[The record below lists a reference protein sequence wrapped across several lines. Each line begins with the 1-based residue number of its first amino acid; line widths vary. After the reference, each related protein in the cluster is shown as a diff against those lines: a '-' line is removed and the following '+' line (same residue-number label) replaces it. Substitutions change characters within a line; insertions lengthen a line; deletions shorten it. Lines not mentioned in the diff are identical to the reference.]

1 MIKSNR
7 SKRRKTQE
15 ELRTI
20 YNIYSN
26 TNNNTYVRENN
37 DNMYSTNPES
47 LQIPLCETDNLSSLQ
62 LPSNNQHFNCI
73 QQVTNY
79 SSTSPNESINNIS
92 AVYLENNQNSHS
104 FREELNSWAVQCN
117 VPHATIDKLLKLMK
131 QHKNINTTDLPLDS
145 RTLLKTPRSISIN
158 NNVRSRSVHPGQ
170 YSHFGLTAG
179 ILRYALP
186 SLSEIKISIG
196 IDGLPLAKSSNA
208 QLWPILAY
216 IIDMPKFVFPVGIY
230 YGNSK
235 PNNSDDFLA
244 DFISEATNLLKNG
257 IIINNVSKK
266 VTINMFVCD
275 APAKSFILKI
285 KGHSGFSSC
294 TRCIQ
299 EGEYYQNRVC
309 FPYSELKC
317 IERTHNGYINM
328 AYEEHHIGLTTSR
341 LVELPGI
348 DLVHTFPLDYMHLV
362 CLGVVRK
369 LILLWLH
376 KGPMHTRLPGLT
388 VKKLSASLLAVKS
401 FIPSDFVRK
410 TRDIQEIG
418 RWKATEL
425 RLFLLYVGPVVL
437 KNIVPKD
444 VYTNFM
450 ALHTSMVILLSPN
463 LQSYVNYAKDL
474 LEYFVKTF
482 QFIYG
487 QEHVSHNVHGLLH
500 ICEDY
505 KYFGPLDNCSAF
517 IFENYMKE
525 LKSKIRKH
533 EKPLQQLTNRY
544 TEIYNQEHFNSSND
558 LPQQTILSKPHNSG
572 PLIGNIQGLQYKKIK
587 LNQIKLNI
595 KTDIESYILTKNGE
609 VVKIFN
615 IVQCKNKKILLIGKK
630 FEKITPCYEKPVN
643 SKLFDIYT
651 VYNLLEELECW
662 NDNEVKKKMMVIIH
676 ENISVAIPIIHT
688 EV

>member
-20 YNIYSN
+20 YYNIYSN
-26 TNNNTYVRENN
+26 TNDNTYVRENN
-37 DNMYSTNPES
+37 NNINSTNPES

-79 SSTSPNESINNIS
+79 SSTSPNESIDNQINNIS
-92 AVYLENNQNSHS
+92 AVSLENSQNTHS

-158 NNVRSRSVHPGQ
+158 NNVRSVHPGQ

-196 IDGLPLAKSSNA
+196 IDGLPLAKSSNV

-216 IIDMPKFVFPVGIY
+216 IIDMPKLVFPVGIY

-235 PNNSDDFLA
+235 PSNSDDFLA
-244 DFISEATNLLKNG
+244 DFISEATDLLQNG

-299 EGEYYQNRVC
+299 EGEYCQNRVC
-309 FPYSELKC
+309 FPYLELKC
-317 IERTHNGYINM
+317 LERTHNGYINM
-328 AYEEHHIGLTTSR
+328 VYEEHHIGLTTSR

-401 FIPSDFVRK
+401 FIPSDFVR
-410 TRDIQEIG
+410 
-418 RWKATEL
+418 
-425 RLFLLYVGPVVL
+425 
-437 KNIVPKD
+437 
-444 VYTNFM
+444 
-450 ALHTSMVILLSPN
+450 
-463 LQSYVNYAKDL
+463 
-474 LEYFVKTF
+474 
-482 QFIYG
+482 
-487 QEHVSHNVHGLLH
+487 
-500 ICEDY
+500 
-505 KYFGPLDNCSAF
+505 
-517 IFENYMKE
+517 
-525 LKSKIRKH
+525 
-533 EKPLQQLTNRY
+533 
-544 TEIYNQEHFNSSND
+544 
-558 LPQQTILSKPHNSG
+558 
-572 PLIGNIQGLQYKKIK
+572 
-587 LNQIKLNI
+587 
-595 KTDIESYILTKNGE
+595 
-609 VVKIFN
+609 
-615 IVQCKNKKILLIGKK
+615 
-630 FEKITPCYEKPVN
+630 
-643 SKLFDIYT
+643 
-651 VYNLLEELECW
+651 
-662 NDNEVKKKMMVIIH
+662 
-676 ENISVAIPIIHT
+676 
-688 EV
+688 